1 MIVTS
6 VADGLWKTALPLNLL
21 WPGGLAAWLAAI
33 LLVKDTPIIL
43 RIQVGVLLTVGMTL
57 LIYSISEGAT
67 FNLLD
72 IITSNTT
79 MLSMIAAVGFLR
91 LVAIPGTEIGKVLPV
106 GKSAFLKTLV
116 GVSFFSSFINISAPL
131 LIADR
136 IHQQY
141 PIGRLTTQS
150 IIRVFCSVSSW
161 SPFFGAMAVVLTYAP
176 GAELIWIALA
186 GFPFAMASIGLVSLE
201 GFTRYR
207 KQLAG
212 FVGYP
217 MSMRSLVV
225 PVLLGICVVTGSWL
239 LKGVSTL
246 VIIVLSALTVTTFI
260 LIVRNGTR
268 ASKNILGSFVID
280 GLPAIVNELILFLS
294 ASVLAAG
301 ISGLVSIG
309 LITNPFSE
317 FGVVTALKLL
327 GFMIILSA
335 AGIHPVIQI
344 TSFTPLILPL
354 NPDPNLLA
362 VTYLFAWHLGTCSS
376 ALSGTNLVFQG
387 RYGIPSWKTALWNWP
402 YSMAMF
408 LIAVFWLQYIT
419 QYFPHS

>member
-1 MIVTS
+1 V
-6 VADGLWKTALPLNLL
+6 GLS
-21 WPGGLAAWLAAI
+21 
-33 LLVKDTPIIL
+33 
-43 RIQVGVLLTVGMTL
+43 L

-67 FNLLD
+67 FKVLD

-106 GKSAFLKTLV
+106 GKSAFIKTLL

-136 IHQQY
+136 IHQQF

-150 IIRVFCSVSSW
+150 IIRIFTSVSSW

-176 GAELIWIALA
+176 GAELAWIALA

-201 GFTRYR
+201 GLTRYR

-212 FVGYP
+212 FVSYP
-217 MSMRSLVV
+217 MSARSLVV
-225 PVLLGICVVTGSWL
+225 PVLLVICVVTGSWL
-239 LKGVSTL
+239 LKDVSTL
-246 VIIVLSALTVTTFI
+246 VIIVLSALTVTTII
-260 LIVRNGTR
+260 LSVRNGAR
-268 ASKNILGSFVID
+268 ASKNILGLFVIE
-280 GLPAIVNELILFLS
+280 GLPGIVNELILFLS
-294 ASVLAAG
+294 AGVLAAG

-317 FGVVTALKLL
+317 FGVITALKLL

-335 AGIHPVIQI
+335 AGVHPVIQI

-376 ALSGTNLVFQG
+376 PLSGTNLVFQG
-387 RYGIPSWKTALWNWP
+387 RYGIPSWKTAIWNWP
-402 YSMAMF
+402 YSAAMF

-419 QYFPHS
+419 RYFPHS